1 MKVGRSMAKKKK
13 KNLKKKNTKIN
24 KKKNTKKITKKN
36 TQKKNTNI
44 KQNTQKKNSNKK
56 NTEQKKETTKQNT
69 QKKNLNKKNIE
80 QKKETKKQI
89 NNNIKE
95 IKIEKVKHA
104 KKEQKTTKKIKIN
117 IFFIYFITIMF
128 LEIIFRIFCT
138 ETIFPISFL
147 YTILY
152 SCVISLFLSIISS
165 LFNEKTNNILSK
177 IIIFILSIWYITNII
192 YKLKMD
198 VFFSINSLGL
208 ANQLTSFLGD
218 TFSTIG
224 KHFTKLLIILIPF
237 ILSFIYKKRITY
249 IEKNKKNIIKYILIF
264 IISTIIFYASLFI
277 NKNKEYSMYKLYFK
291 VSNNSLVTE
300 KTGVLIST
308 TLELKEKIF
317 KYKDNNLAITT
328 KSKEETIEETKY
340 NVLDIDFDELS
351 ENTTNQ
357 TLKQMN
363 EYFKNDTPTKQNEYT
378 GKYKGKNLILFMAE
392 SFNSIGVSKELTPT
406 LYKLTNEGFVFE
418 NFYSPVILSTIGG
431 EFQELTGLYPHINL
445 LGNVWRRGTNYF
457 EYGYGNIFK
466 KANYKTYAYHNNQ
479 YNFQNRN
486 NYLNAIGFDNYQGC
500 NNGLEQKINCK
511 IWPQSDSEMITATI
525 DDYINNEEPFM
536 TYYVTVS
543 GHMAYNW
550 GNAMSK
556 KHKDKVEHLNYPTNI
571 KAYIATQIELD
582 EALNTLITKLEE
594 AGKLDDTVIALVGD
608 HYPYD
613 LEISEINQFSTY
625 ERDSIIEVNH
635 SNFILWNNKTETTKI
650 KKIGSQIDVLPTILN
665 IFGLEYDS
673 RLIIGK
679 DILADNEGL
688 AIFSNNSWVSDKGKY
703 YSSTNKF
710 EPFEGVTVEDN
721 YVSNMNAIVN
731 NKILMSKYI
740 IQENYYDYIF
750 KEQQ

>member
-24 KKKNTKKITKKN
+24 KKKNTNKNKTTKKITKQN
-36 TQKKNTNI
+36 IQKKNT
-44 KQNTQKKNSNKK
+44 T
-56 NTEQKKETTKQNT
+56 
-69 QKKNLNKKNIE
+69 KKNIE
-80 QKKETKKQI
+80 TKKDNKKI
-89 NNNIKE
+89 NIKENTKKTNNKENIKKLDNKNNNIKE
-95 IKIEKVKHA
+95 IKL
-104 KKEQKTTKKIKIN
+104 KKIKQNKKEVKNTKQFKLN
-117 IFFIYFITIMF
+117 IFFVYLTTIMF

-138 ETIFPISFL
+138 ETLFPLSFL
-147 YTILY
+147 YTIVY
-152 SCVISLFLSIISS
+152 SCVISLFLSILTSI
-165 LFNEKTNNILSK
+165 FNEKTNNILSK
-177 IIIFILSIWYITNII
+177 IFIFILSIWYITNIV

-237 ILSFIYKKRITY
+237 ILSIVYRKRIIY
-249 IEKNKKNIIKYILIF
+249 IEKNKKNIIKYILTL
-264 IISTIIFYASLFI
+264 IITIAIFYGSLFI

-291 VSNNSLVTE
+291 VSNNSLVVE
-300 KTGVLIST
+300 KTGVLLST

-317 KYKDNNLAITT
+317 KYKDNNIVITT
-328 KSKEETIEETKY
+328 KPKEDIIEETKY
-340 NVLDIDFDELS
+340 NVLDINFDELS
-351 ENTTNQ
+351 QNTTNQ

-445 LGNVWRRGTNYF
+445 LGSVWRKGTNYF

-466 KANYKTYAYHNNQ
+466 EANYKTYAYHNNQ

-582 EALNTLITKLEE
+582 EALNTLIAKLKE

-613 LEISEINQFSTY
+613 LEINEINQFSTY

-635 SNFILWNNKTETTKI
+635 SNFILWNNKTETTKV

-710 EPFEGVTVEDN
+710 EPFEGVTIEDN

>member
-24 KKKNTKKITKKN
+24 KKKNTNKNKTTKKTTKQN
-36 TQKKNTNI
+36 IQKKNT
-44 KQNTQKKNSNKK
+44 T
-56 NTEQKKETTKQNT
+56 
-69 QKKNLNKKNIE
+69 KKNIE
-80 QKKETKKQI
+80 TKKDNKKI
-89 NNNIKE
+89 NIKKNTKKTNNKENIKKLDNKNNNIKE
-95 IKIEKVKHA
+95 IKL
-104 KKEQKTTKKIKIN
+104 KKIKQNKKEVKNTKQFKLN
-117 IFFIYFITIMF
+117 IFFVYLTTIMF

-138 ETIFPISFL
+138 ETLFPLSFL
-147 YTILY
+147 YTIVY
-152 SCVISLFLSIISS
+152 SCVISLFLSILTSI
-165 LFNEKTNNILSK
+165 FKEKTNNILSK
-177 IIIFILSIWYITNII
+177 IFIFILSIWYITNIV

-237 ILSFIYKKRITY
+237 ILSIVYRKRITY
-249 IEKNKKNIIKYILIF
+249 LEKNKKNIIKYILTL
-264 IISTIIFYASLFI
+264 IITIAIFYGSLFI

-291 VSNNSLVTE
+291 VSNNSLVVE
-300 KTGVLIST
+300 KTGVLLST

-317 KYKDNNLAITT
+317 KYKDNNIVITT
-328 KSKEETIEETKY
+328 KPKEDIIEETKY
-340 NVLDIDFDELS
+340 NVLDINFDELS
-351 ENTTNQ
+351 QNTTNQ

-445 LGNVWRRGTNYF
+445 LGSVWRKGTNYF

-466 KANYKTYAYHNNQ
+466 EANYKTYAYHNNQ

-582 EALNTLITKLEE
+582 EALNTLIAKLKE

-613 LEISEINQFSTY
+613 LEINEINQFSTY

-635 SNFILWNNKTETTKI
+635 SNFILWNNKTETTKV

-710 EPFEGVTVEDN
+710 EPFEGITIEDN

>member
-24 KKKNTKKITKKN
+24 KKKNTNKNKTTKKITKQN
-36 TQKKNTNI
+36 IQKKNT
-44 KQNTQKKNSNKK
+44 T
-56 NTEQKKETTKQNT
+56 
-69 QKKNLNKKNIE
+69 KKNIE
-80 QKKETKKQI
+80 TKKDNKKI
-89 NNNIKE
+89 NIKENTKKTNNKENIKKLDNKNNNIKE
-95 IKIEKVKHA
+95 IKL
-104 KKEQKTTKKIKIN
+104 KKIKQNKKEVKNTKQFKLN
-117 IFFIYFITIMF
+117 IFFVYLTTIMF

-138 ETIFPISFL
+138 ETLFPLSFL
-147 YTILY
+147 YTIVY
-152 SCVISLFLSIISS
+152 SCVISLFLSILTSI
-165 LFNEKTNNILSK
+165 FNEKTNNILSK
-177 IIIFILSIWYITNII
+177 IFIFILSIWYITNIV

-237 ILSFIYKKRITY
+237 ILSIVYRKRITY
-249 IEKNKKNIIKYILIF
+249 IEKNKKNIIKYILTL
-264 IISTIIFYASLFI
+264 IITIAIFYGSLFI

-291 VSNNSLVTE
+291 VSNNSLVVE
-300 KTGVLIST
+300 KTGVLLST

-317 KYKDNNLAITT
+317 KYKDNNIVITT
-328 KSKEETIEETKY
+328 KPKEDIIEETKY
-340 NVLDIDFDELS
+340 NVLDINFDELS
-351 ENTTNQ
+351 QNTTNQ

-445 LGNVWRRGTNYF
+445 LGSVWRKGTNYF

-466 KANYKTYAYHNNQ
+466 EANYKTYAYHNNQ

-582 EALNTLITKLEE
+582 EALNTLIAKLKE

-613 LEISEINQFSTY
+613 LEINEINQFSTY

-635 SNFILWNNKTETTKI
+635 SNFILWNNKTETTKV

-710 EPFEGVTVEDN
+710 EPFEGVTIEDN